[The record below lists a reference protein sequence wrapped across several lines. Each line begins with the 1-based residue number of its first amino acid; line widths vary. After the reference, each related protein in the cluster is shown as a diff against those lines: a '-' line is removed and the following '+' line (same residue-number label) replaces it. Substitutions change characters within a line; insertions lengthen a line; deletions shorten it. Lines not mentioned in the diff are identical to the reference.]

1 MYILRILRPDDR
13 GEGTTLNS
21 AKATQRTCGWAA
33 PSGRA
38 MGRTSTRDASAR
50 SWPANEHL
58 EGKLYLGS
66 KGPAADLAALQRR
79 GVTHVVNCTADGIEG
94 AVPNHHAATKESGR
108 VIGISHHV
116 RPSVT
121 HSLTHSAFLCR
132 PLCAILPA
140 ADSSCWHQLA
150 HPLPLNYRSFT
161 NTALARL
168 NSPPRV
174 CVALLRCGCLSWRS
188 LSVSL
193 VGWLAGWLAGCRW
206 GHPRHLSR

>member
-1 MYILRILRPDDR
+1 MWSWVQCRICQRAESKDTWQATVQLRQKVPHR
-13 GEGTTLNS
+13 
-21 AKATQRTCGWAA
+21 RTF
-33 PSGRA
+33 
-38 MGRTSTRDASAR
+38 
-50 SWPANEHL
+50 
-58 EGKLYLGS
+58 LYLEQLILTHKAGKEALNIKEVKDGLDFFFATKQS
-66 KGPAADLAALQRR
+66 GARFAAFLSSF
-79 GVTHVVNCTADGIEG
+79 
-94 AVPNHHAATKESGR
+94 VPTATKESGR

-168 NSPPRV
+168 DSPPRV